1 MSPPRL
7 AYKEIMASNLAL
19 FSLSLGWLAVG
30 ESSWHAVKQLYG
42 EAHVVRN

>member
-1 MSPPRL
+1 MSLPML
-7 AYKEIMASNLAL
+7 AYKKTMASNLAL

-30 ESSWHAVKQLYG
+30 ESSYHIVKQLYR